1 MGTSTLTIPKKIEKE
16 IKSFSRDLGVS
27 KQDFLINA
35 VLYYFKTLEQ
45 KMELKKE
52 LDLWEKSSNEDFM
65 KFEIKI

>member
-1 MGTSTLTIPKKIEKE
+1 MSTSALAIPKKIEKE
-16 IKSFSRDLGVS
+16 IKNFSRDLGVS

-52 LDLWEKSSNEDFM
+52 LDLWEKSGHEDFM
-65 KFEIKI
+65 KFEKKI